1 VIAGD
6 TTTFKTT
13 ILKTISYK
21 YASKKM
27 WLPMSCYMTL
37 SKLKAEIVNFAGGV
51 NRKHDDTL
59 ILIDD
64 LHLQSNIKVDILDY
78 LRMWTK

>member
-1 VIAGD
+1 
-6 TTTFKTT
+6 
-13 ILKTISYK
+13 
-21 YASKKM
+21 
-27 WLPMSCYMTL
+27 MTL

>member
-1 VIAGD
+1 
-6 TTTFKTT
+6 
-13 ILKTISYK
+13 
-21 YASKKM
+21 M

-37 SKLKAEIVNFAGGV
+37 PKLKSEIRNFAGGV
-51 NRKHDDTL
+51 NRKSDDTL

-78 LRMWTK
+78 LRMWSKNRGHYNIKEKSFDSF